1 MKSITEK
8 VSLEETKS
16 FASSSSRGAIVDG
29 ENDRPEIPSIA
40 RIVKA
45 RDARTRA
52 GLSGNQNKPG
62 QEPLFQLE
70 PLKPVDSAMRIRR
83 YRLKL
88 ISDQA
93 ELSGAR
99 IPY

>member
-1 MKSITEK
+1 LKTFKSIKEK

-45 RDARTRA
+45 RDPRTRA
-52 GLSGNQNKPG
+52 SWSGNQNKPG
-62 QEPLFQLE
+62 QEAPFKLE
-70 PLKPVDSAMRIRR
+70 PLEPVGSVV
-83 YRLKL
+83 L
-88 ISDQA
+88 IN
-93 ELSGAR
+93 
-99 IPY
+99 

>member
-70 PLKPVDSAMRIRR
+70 PVEPVDSA
-83 YRLKL
+83 
-88 ISDQA
+88 
-93 ELSGAR
+93 
-99 IPY
+99 IPIKTNI